1 MILLMAGI
9 PRKKQ
14 GSAVHL
20 SVDTTIAYQVIE
32 GFGAFNTL
40 SFWKED
46 YGRKIDF
53 LANDMGLSI
62 FRFELPPTFQPV
74 KGGPAGYAE

>member
-74 KGGPAGYAE
+74 KGGPYD